1 MKNLLKDNRLVINLI
16 LAVICVVV
24 FIASLLLHYG
34 DLKETVTVSGPL
46 GDTFGGLFSPII
58 GLITVLLVYRTFQD
72 QRTSNSHSKSATD
85 LDLLLKALER
95 HYQNLYIEYPDS
107 FKDTY
112 NFPGKT
118 TNPNTL
124 DFFLYTDGTTFLNE
138 LMDKLSS
145 LTHLIK
151 STDAFDLT
159 NQHKTFFLSEFKI
172 VLGRFFELYHPIA
185 HTIHDKLQYL
195 PEKEESYL
203 DEYVKT
209 ETRFELSRISFN
221 SNINSYSKFLLSY
234 HDLIERL
241 KILKLVQTTTSETV
255 SAKEFFKPDPIKF
268 DLVKKIKQTKQFDI
282 QTTSTPIA

>member
-1 MKNLLKDNRLVINLI
+1 MI
-16 LAVICVVV
+16 LAVICAVV

-34 DLKETVTVSGPL
+34 NLKETVTVSGPL

-58 GLITVLLVYRTFQD
+58 GLVTILLVYRTFQD
-72 QRTSNSHSKSATD
+72 QRTSNAHSKSATN

-95 HYQNLYIEYPDS
+95 HHQNLYIEYPDS
-107 FKDTY
+107 FKDTH
-112 NFPGKT
+112 NPARKT
-118 TNPNTL
+118 TVPNVL
-124 DFFLYTDGTTFLNE
+124 DIFLYTDGAAFLNE
-138 LMDKLSS
+138 LIDKLSS
-145 LTHLIK
+145 LSHLIE

-159 NQHKTFFLSEFKI
+159 NQHKAFFLSESKI

-209 ETRFELSRISFN
+209 ETRFGLNRISFN
-221 SNINSYSKFLLSY
+221 SRVNSYSKFLLSY

-241 KILKLVQTTTSETV
+241 KILKLVQTTTIETV
-255 SAKEFFKPDPIKF
+255 SAKDFFTPNPIRF
-268 DLVKKIKQTKQFDI
+268 DFVKKIKQTKQFDI
-282 QTTSTPIA
+282 QITHTSIL